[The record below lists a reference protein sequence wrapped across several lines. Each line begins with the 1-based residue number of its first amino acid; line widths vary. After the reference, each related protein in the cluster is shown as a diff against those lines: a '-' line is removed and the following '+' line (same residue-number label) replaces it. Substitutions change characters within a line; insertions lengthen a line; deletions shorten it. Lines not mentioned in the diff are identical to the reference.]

1 MNEYL
6 EQKTNIKRIGLFRFY
21 GIHYYHPDTG
31 LYCIFNFASF
41 AKYEIATFCLF
52 SKSGNEVR
60 AEVDNP
66 IVENGCSSQSCF
78 S

>member
-1 MNEYL
+1 MTFLWEDSYFFNLLLLYNEL
-6 EQKTNIKRIGLFRFY
+6 CCNPLFVN
-21 GIHYYHPDTG
+21 